1 MKNLGKGGLAVFLFL
16 GAVLGNVLLMANNLS
31 NGIVWLHILSALLLA
46 VIAFKTSKDVGEI
59 QKWEAGRKNIKEA
72 QRLLQEKPYGIFK
85 YVSRKTVFG
94 HEGLPT
100 YSTDG
105 VLEEPFVWLLCMALY
120 AAVFFSS
127 AYLEFD
133 PTNVKKVLKL
143 AFYSMFQMV
152 LLAAAFFGILTVVT
166 RKFKGAKK

>member
-1 MKNLGKGGLAVFLFL
+1 MKKLGGLAVLIFL
-16 GAVLGNVLLMANNLS
+16 GAVLGNVLLVANNLS

-46 VIAFKTSKDVGEI
+46 VIAFKDSKDVAQN
-59 QKWEAGRKNIKEA
+59 QKWEMGRKNIKEA
-72 QRLLQEKPYGIFK
+72 QRLLQEKPYGIFR

-105 VLEEPFVWLLCMALY
+105 ILEEPFVWLLCISLY

-133 PTNVKKVLKL
+133 PTNVKQVLEL
-143 AFYSMFQMV
+143 AFYSMCQLG
-152 LLAAAFFGILTVVT
+152 LLAAAFFGILTVVVQ
-166 RKFKGAKK
+166 KFRGAKK